1 MCENTHKTK
10 WKEEKIT
17 YSTKCSNFCKK
28 NSVKLN
34 WEYCIKKWDEM
45 KIENLG
51 KNKSKW

>member
-1 MCENTHKTK
+1 MKTHIKLNERRKKLLIRQNVAT
-10 WKEEKIT
+10 
-17 YSTKCSNFCKK
+17 FAKK

-51 KNKSKW
+51 KNKSK